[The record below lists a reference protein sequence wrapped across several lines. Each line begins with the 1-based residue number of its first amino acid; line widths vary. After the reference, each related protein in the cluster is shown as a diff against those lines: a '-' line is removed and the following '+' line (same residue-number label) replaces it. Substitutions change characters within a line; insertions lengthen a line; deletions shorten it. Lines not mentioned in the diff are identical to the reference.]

1 MLSVEEYQ
9 KAYEREREARKLAE
23 RLLNAKSREVY
34 DNLQQIKTQNKQL
47 EIKTNELECSYQQL
61 KEAHEDIQKTHQQ
74 LVQSEKMAS
83 LGQIAAGVAHE
94 INNPLAFVL
103 SNIQI
108 LGDYFEVI
116 VSIIEK
122 YQLTNERVLDSC
134 DGTCANGVDSALL
147 LTDFVEQIK
156 DIKNIEQE
164 KNLSF
169 LFSDIPAMLE
179 ESSIGLLRV
188 KDIVTNL
195 KRFAHSGGEGFDV
208 FDVNEC
214 LDTTLKVTWNELKY
228 SINVVRDYG
237 DIPQVVCSIGKLG
250 QVFMNLIL
258 NARDACN
265 KEGELVIK
273 TYQED
278 EFVVISFQDNGEG
291 IPKEKLKRI
300 FDPFFTT
307 KPVGK
312 GTGLG
317 LSVSYRIV
325 QEHKG
330 RLEVDSVENEGTI
343 FRVYLPINQ

>member
-1 MLSVEEYQ
+1 MLSVEEYK

-23 RLLNAKSREVY
+23 RLLNAKTREVY
-34 DNLQQIKTQNKQL
+34 DNLQQIKNQNEQL
-47 EIKTNELECSYQQL
+47 EVKSRELEISYKHL

-74 LVQSEKMAS
+74 LIQSEKMAS

-103 SNIQI
+103 SNIHM
-108 LGDYFEVI
+108 LGDYLETI
-116 VSIIEK
+116 VGVLDK
-122 YQLTNERVLDSC
+122 YQTSGERIQALSNDSSAK
-134 DGTCANGVDSALL
+134 GIEPALL
-147 LTDFVEQIK
+147 LGDFIQQIQDTKDLEQ
-156 DIKNIEQE
+156 D

-169 LFSDIPAMLE
+169 LISDIPAMLE

-195 KRFAHSGGEGFDV
+195 KNFAHSGGECFDM
-208 FDVNEC
+208 FDINEC
-214 LDTTLKVTWNELKY
+214 LDTTLRVTWNELKY
-228 SINVVRDYG
+228 SIDVKRNYG
-237 DIPQVVCSIGKLG
+237 DIPLVMCSTGKLG

-258 NARDACN
+258 NARDACE
-265 KEGELVIK
+265 KDGELVIK

-317 LSVSYRIV
+317 LSVSYGIV
-325 QEHKG
+325 QEHQG
-330 RLEVDSVENEGTI
+330 RLEVDSVENEGTT
-343 FRVYLPINQ
+343 FRVYLPVKQ